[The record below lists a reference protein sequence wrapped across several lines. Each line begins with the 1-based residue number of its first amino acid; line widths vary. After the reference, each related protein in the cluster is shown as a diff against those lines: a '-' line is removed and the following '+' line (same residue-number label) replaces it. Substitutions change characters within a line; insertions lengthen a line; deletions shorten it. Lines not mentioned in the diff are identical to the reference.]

1 MWGGHI
7 FPTTELLT
15 SSTVWPHVLAISAL
29 WSNPCA
35 PHPCSFDL
43 VCKFYVWPVW
53 TSPLSHNRTNPPSL
67 AKPALGAATRAAQRC
82 LDLHKSQRLGT
93 LWTLRYSSFIEC
105 GRGDF
110 APPCICFVG
119 PLAWWNYTSKHGLSW
134 NITLIYTD
142 IALFDLF
149 VSLCHWISRTGLLLT
164 MQEKWTNRKVKR
176 TIVCTWWYVPIVDG
190 ETIVLVVE
198 PSQHQKNLK
207 MTAELSG
214 EWGMPRQ
221 LASSHTCAATLV
233 SLSAR
238 WCHSKCLSSFG
249 IWYNIKWIQMV
260 KYSI

>member
-198 PSQHQKNLK
+198 PSQHQKTWK
-207 MTAELSG
+207 WPLSCLANG
-214 EWGMPRQ
+214 VCLGSLPRAIPVRQ
-221 LASSHTCAATLV
+221 P
-233 SLSAR
+233 LSAFR
-238 WCHSKCLSSFG
+238 QGGATASAWAVLEFG
-249 IWYNIKWIQMV
+249 TISNGFKW
-260 KYSI
+260 